1 MVKMRQG
8 VIVSNT
14 DTSRWMKH
22 ARISKG
28 LMEYLQYSDIICCVN
43 TKVVD
48 E

>member
-14 DTSRWMKH
+14 DTSSWMKH